1 MCVRMG
7 RWAKGLGHV
16 YVIKSRRLR
25 SAPSSMSRCQRSER
39 LPHASSPAP
48 TSICQG
54 RPNGQDSSASK
65 GVGPHGHTSPAPARP
80 QAKPNCHA
88 RELMPHRAV
97 LTHPTTHVKIF
108 YTRTNTHHMPSLM
121 AISQAKLLCAPAMP
135 NRAVNYITSHATAV
149 NAVPDLT
156 PRQHRI
162 RCSPP
167 LRTAMQLG
175 VQMLASFIEPYAW
188 PPTQGNSD
196 HHQQCAS
203 LCEPP
208 AEPSRHAR
216 QPCQPSC

>member
-16 YVIKSRRLR
+16 YEIKSRRLR

-97 LTHPTTHVKIF
+97 LTHPTRHVKIF
-108 YTRTNTHHMPSLM
+108 YTRTTHAIFDGHQPSQT
-121 AISQAKLLCAPAMP
+121 AVRASHAKPSCQLYHQPCHCCQCCARSNAKATQDPMFSPFANGHAARRP
-135 NRAVNYITSHATAV
+135 DARKLHRAVRMAAH
-149 NAVPDLT
+149 
-156 PRQHRI
+156 
-162 RCSPP
+162 
-167 LRTAMQLG
+167 
-175 VQMLASFIEPYAW
+175 
-188 PPTQGNSD
+188 
-196 HHQQCAS
+196 
-203 LCEPP
+203 
-208 AEPSRHAR
+208 SRE
-216 QPCQPSC
+216 